1 MTLVIIAELP
11 TFILLA
17 LNVQLGD
24 QFLILRQKHLINCP
38 FSPKFNFK
46 ILGLIYPFK

>member
-1 MTLVIIAELP
+1 MTVVIIAELP
-11 TFILLA
+11 TCILLA

-24 QFLILRQKHLINCP
+24 QFLILRQEHLINRP
-38 FSPKFNFK
+38 FSPKFIFK